1 MLILENNNE
10 FNKGIKELSNLK
22 ENIYNL
28 RKLFDEIEN
37 DNVKKLLKEIIKIS
51 DKIYKEVVVNT
62 NKIYKI
68 EKFNNYYIITVEKII
83 NKYIKLTK
91 NKINN
96 SESEAFFSKVE
107 EFLKNVTI
115 SFDNLYQSLFKDEV
129 IDIDA
134 EIKVMEKEMKL

>member
-1 MLILENNNE
+1 MENNNE

-28 RKLFDEIEN
+28 RKSFDEIEN
-37 DNVKKLLKEIIKIS
+37 ENVKKLLKEIIRIS

-68 EKFNNYYIITVEKII
+68 EKFNNYYIITVEKVI

-91 NKINN
+91 SKINN

-107 EFLKNVTI
+107 EFLENVTI

>member
-28 RKLFDEIEN
+28 RKSFDEIEN
-37 DNVKKLLKEIIKIS
+37 ENVKKLLKEIIKIS

-68 EKFNNYYIITVEKII
+68 EKFNNYYIITVEKVI

-115 SFDNLYQSLFKDEV
+115 SFDNLYQSLFKNEV

-134 EIKVMEKEMKL
+134 EIKVMEKEIKL

>member
-1 MLILENNNE
+1 MENNNE

>member
-68 EKFNNYYIITVEKII
+68 EKFNNYYIITIEKII

>member
-28 RKLFDEIEN
+28 RKSFDEIEN
-37 DNVKKLLKEIIKIS
+37 ENVKKLLKEIIKIS

-68 EKFNNYYIITVEKII
+68 EKFNNYYIITVEKVI

>member
-1 MLILENNNE
+1 MENNNE

-28 RKLFDEIEN
+28 RKSFDEIEN
-37 DNVKKLLKEIIKIS
+37 ENVKKLLKEIIKIS

-68 EKFNNYYIITVEKII
+68 EKFNNYYIITVEKVI

-115 SFDNLYQSLFKDEV
+115 SFDNLYQSLFKNEV

-134 EIKVMEKEMKL
+134 EIKVMEKEIKL

>member
-1 MLILENNNE
+1 MENNNE

-28 RKLFDEIEN
+28 RKSFDEIEN
-37 DNVKKLLKEIIKIS
+37 ENVKKLLKEIIKIS

-68 EKFNNYYIITVEKII
+68 EKFNNYYIITVEKVI

>member
-28 RKLFDEIEN
+28 RKSFDEIEN
-37 DNVKKLLKEIIKIS
+37 ENVKKLLKEIIKIS

-68 EKFNNYYIITVEKII
+68 EKFNNYYIITVEKVI

-96 SESEAFFSKVE
+96 SESEAFLVKW
-107 EFLKNVTI
+107 KN
-115 SFDNLYQSLFKDEV
+115 F
-129 IDIDA
+129 
-134 EIKVMEKEMKL
+134 

>member
-28 RKLFDEIEN
+28 RKSFDEIEN
-37 DNVKKLLKEIIKIS
+37 ENVKKLLKEIIKIS

-91 NKINN
+91 SKINN

-134 EIKVMEKEMKL
+134 EIKVMEKEIKL

>member
-28 RKLFDEIEN
+28 RKSFDEIEN
-37 DNVKKLLKEIIKIS
+37 ENVKKLLKEIIKIS

-68 EKFNNYYIITVEKII
+68 EKFNNYYIITVEKVI

-91 NKINN
+91 SKINN

-107 EFLKNVTI
+107 EFLENVTI